1 MIKIALRTKLF
12 LAVFAVI
19 GSTAAFAQ
27 DGRTPFMQDITV
39 VREPVATPTPGVQRT
54 GSSAPTM
61 PVSTGMRTSFPA
73 LAAARVPG
81 YSGILIES
89 MDGLIV
95 AESNADIAFNPASN
109 VKVATAYAVLKTF
122 GPEFRFLTSIYTD
135 GGIDRS
141 TGTLHGN
148 LYVSGKDPMFAFQH
162 GVALAHE
169 LNKLGIRSIA
179 GDLVVTDNF
188 SMNYAA
194 SPGVSAQT
202 LQLTLD
208 ASRRTAAATKQWNEF
223 LMHSGRWGTVAG
235 TPDVRFTGDVYV
247 QSIPSNLQHLFTHE
261 STPVKE
267 ILKAV
272 LCFSNNFLSERLGA
286 LLGGPYAVARIV
298 HLNAGIEPSEFS
310 IQTASGLGINRVTP
324 NAMMKLLR
332 SLRSD
337 LARYKLTFADIM
349 PVAGVDRGTLEGR
362 FGDTFSRASVVG
374 KTGTLPRG
382 DGGVSTLAGEIN
394 TKSGKFLFVIF
405 NQRGNFQ
412 QFRAFQNYF
421 VSLVQG
427 QLGGAEPVP
436 YNFMSLDARMA
447 RSRITYPDGR
457 SFGGEE

>member
-1 MIKIALRTKLF
+1 MIKIALRTKLII
-12 LAVFAVI
+12 AIFALI
-19 GSTAAFAQ
+19 GSTAVFAQ
-27 DGRTPFMQDITV
+27 DGRTPFMQEITV
-39 VREPVATPTPGVQRT
+39 AREPSASPTPGVQRT

-61 PVSTGMRTSFPA
+61 PISSGMRTSFPA
-73 LAAARVPG
+73 LASARVPG
-81 YSGILIES
+81 FSGILIES

-95 AESNADIAFNPASN
+95 AESNADLAFNPASN

-122 GPEFRFLTSIYTD
+122 GPEFRFLTSVYTD
-135 GGIDRS
+135 GGLDHS

-148 LYVSGKDPMFAFQH
+148 LYVSGRDPVFAFQH
-162 GVALAHE
+162 AVALANE

-194 SPGVSAQT
+194 SPGVSAQS
-202 LQLTLD
+202 LQLTMN
-208 ASRRTAAATKQWNEF
+208 STSRTAAANRQWNEF
-223 LMHSGRWGTVAG
+223 LMHSGRWGTITG
-235 TPDVRFTGDVYV
+235 IPDVKFTGAVYI
-247 QSIPSNLQHLFTHE
+247 QPIPSNLQLLFNHE
-261 STPVKE
+261 SAPVKE
-267 ILKAV
+267 ILKAT
-272 LCFSNNFLSERLGA
+272 LCFSNNFLSERLGS
-286 LLGGPYAVARIV
+286 LLGGPYAVARVV
-298 HLNAGIEPSEFS
+298 HLNAGVEPSEFS
-310 IQTASGLGINRVTP
+310 IQTASGLGVNRVTP

-332 SLRSD
+332 ALRSD
-337 LARYKLTFADIM
+337 LARYKLTYADIM

-412 QFRAFQNYF
+412 QFRAFQNSF

-436 YNFMSLDARMA
+436 YNFMSLDARLA

-457 SFGGEE
+457 SYGGE